1 MIWGERLTQQQEQGE
16 QTAGGVARR
25 PALRMLREQGEC
37 DLGRRGRQGPGL
49 TAPGSHQE
57 MGRLQ
62 TSETKLERKNQ
73 GDEFDT

>member
-1 MIWGERLTQQQEQGE
+1 
-16 QTAGGVARR
+16 
-25 PALRMLREQGEC
+25 MLREQGEC